1 MTIAIGGHERPT
13 NAYNTL
19 NYYVGSIMDITL
31 PNDFKD
37 FLKLLN
43 EHQVDY
49 LLIGGYAVGY
59 HGYPRATDDLDI
71 WIMIHPENATRV
83 VSVLRAFGF
92 DTPELVPDLFL
103 AENTVIRMGVSPIRI
118 EVLTTISGVQF
129 DDCYANR
136 IRDTIDGVD
145 VMLLSLPDLKINK
158 QASGRHKDLDDLE
171 HLP

>member
-1 MTIAIGGHERPT
+1 MIAIGGHERHT
-13 NAYNTL
+13 NDYNTL
-19 NYYVGSIMDITL
+19 NSYAGLIMDITL

-37 FLKLLN
+37 FLRLLN
-43 EHQVDY
+43 EHQVEY

-59 HGYPRATDDLDI
+59 HGYPRATNDLDI
-71 WIMIHPENATRV
+71 WIMNHPENAAKM
-83 VSVLRAFGF
+83 VSVLQAFGF
-92 DTPELVPDLFL
+92 DSPELVPDLFL

-136 IRDTIDGVD
+136 IHDTIDGVD

>member
-1 MTIAIGGHERPT
+1 MIAIGGHERHT
-13 NAYNTL
+13 NDYNTL
-19 NYYVGSIMDITL
+19 NAYAGSIMDITL

-37 FLKLLN
+37 FLRLLN
-43 EHQVDY
+43 EHEVEY

-59 HGYPRATDDLDI
+59 HGYPRATNDMDI
-71 WIMIHPENATRV
+71 WIMIQPENATKM

-92 DTPELVPDLFL
+92 DTPELAPELFL
-103 AENTVIRMGVSPIRI
+103 VEKNVVRMGVPPIRI

-129 DDCYANR
+129 DECYANR
-136 IRDTIDGVD
+136 IRDTIDGVE